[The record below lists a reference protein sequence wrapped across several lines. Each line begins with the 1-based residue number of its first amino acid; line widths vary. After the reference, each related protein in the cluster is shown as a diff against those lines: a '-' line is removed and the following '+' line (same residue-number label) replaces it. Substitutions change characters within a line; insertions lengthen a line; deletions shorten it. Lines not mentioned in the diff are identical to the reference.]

1 MRLAAIIALAVAAS
15 LTTPALAHP
24 IGEEEAAKLPIFD
37 AHIHYKEPAWE
48 AFPPDTVLKLMD
60 RNGVAMAL
68 VSSTPDEGTIMLW
81 EHAPGRIVPELRP
94 YLGDWGSSNW
104 TEYDGMADYIENRL
118 AKYPHR
124 GIGEFHVRAME
135 TTNKGLLRLIAGMA
149 KERDIP
155 IHIHSDAA
163 PVEFFYKIDPDLT
176 IIWAH
181 AGMSEPP
188 EIIGP
193 MMDRYPTLYADTSF
207 REYDILDRTGG
218 MDKAWEALLLKHSD
232 RFMVGSDTWVN
243 SQWADYDRLIQSNR
257 EWLAMLP
264 REAAEA
270 IAYRNAERLFGI
282 TVSRDQLGTR

>member
-15 LTTPALAHP
+15 ASPALTHP
-24 IGEEEAAKLPIFD
+24 IGEEAAAKLPIFD

-48 AFPPDTVLKLMD
+48 AFPPETVLKLMD

-68 VSSTPDEGTIMLW
+68 VSSTPDDGTIMLW
-81 EHAPGRIVPELRP
+81 GHAPKRIVPEIRP

-104 TEYDGMADYIENRL
+104 TEFDGMADYIETRL
-118 AKYPHR
+118 EKYPHR
-124 GIGEFHVRAME
+124 GIGEFHVHALE
-135 TTNKGLLRLIAGMA
+135 TSNKGLLKLVAGMA

-155 IHIHSDAA
+155 IHIHSGAA
-163 PVEFFYKIDPDLT
+163 PVEYFYEIDPDLT

-188 EIIGP
+188 KIIGP
-193 MMDRYPTLYADTSF
+193 LMDKHPTLFADTSF

-218 MDKAWEALLLKHSD
+218 MDKAWEVLLLKHSD

-243 SQWADYDRLIQSNR
+243 SQWADYDRLIASNR

-270 IAYRNAERLFGI
+270 IAYKNAERLFDI
-282 TVSRDQLGTR
+282 DVSREQIGQR

>member
-1 MRLAAIIALAVAAS
+1 MRVAAIIALTVAAS
-15 LTTPALAHP
+15 LSTPALAGP
-24 IGEEEAAKLPIFD
+24 IGEHGAAKLPIFD
-37 AHIHYKEPAWE
+37 AHMHYKEPAWE
-48 AFPPDTVLKLMD
+48 AFPPETVLKMMD

-68 VSSTPDEGTIMLW
+68 VSSTPDDGTIMLW
-81 EHAPGRIVPELRP
+81 EHAPDRIVPELRP

-104 TEYDGMADYIENRL
+104 TEFDGMADYIETRL
-118 AKYPHR
+118 EQYPHR

-135 TTNKGLLRLIAGMA
+135 TTNKGLLKLIAGMA
-149 KERDIP
+149 REREIP
-155 IHIHSDAA
+155 IHIHSGAA
-163 PVEFFYKIDPDLT
+163 PVEYFYEIDPDLT

-188 EIIGP
+188 EVIGP
-193 MMDRYPTLYADTSF
+193 MMDKYLTLYADTSF

-218 MDKAWEALLLKHSD
+218 MDKAWEVLLLRHSD

-243 SQWADYDRLIQSNR
+243 SQWADYDRLIASNR

-282 TVSRDQLGTR
+282 DVSRDQLGRR